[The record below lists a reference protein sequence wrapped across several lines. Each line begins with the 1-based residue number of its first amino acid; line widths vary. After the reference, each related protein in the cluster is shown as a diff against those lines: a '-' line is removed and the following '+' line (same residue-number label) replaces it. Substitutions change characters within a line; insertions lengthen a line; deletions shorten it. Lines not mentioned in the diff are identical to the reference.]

1 MTNLLSIRPLIS
13 IVAATSVGF
22 FSLAAAASVYAVE
35 SFGIT
40 PPYVNNQ
47 ELEPGS
53 VHEQRIFIVRRN
65 ASEAMQV
72 NIEWDVPG
80 ADDWITLDPGHDFV
94 IPAGEQKYPMTVTV
108 TVPESVSAGSYQG
121 RLQVAVQGVG
131 GGEDSSGMIDVGLR
145 ARARVDLQV
154 LSDGQNTQR
163 GGQIASVFF
172 TGFLSSWVWAG
183 LALVVLLVLFVL
195 FLRVKWLWRRIRKT

>member
-1 MTNLLSIRPLIS
+1 MKTLSLIRVPIS
-13 IVAATSVGF
+13 IVVATSVGF

-65 ASEAMQV
+65 ASKAMQV
-72 NIEWDVPG
+72 NVEWDVPG
-80 ADDWITLDPGHDFV
+80 ADGWITIDPGHDFV

-131 GGEDSSGMIDVGLR
+131 GREDGSGMIDVGLR
-145 ARARVDLQV
+145 ARAQVDLQV
-154 LSDGQNTQR
+154 LSDGR
-163 GGQIASVFF
+163 SAGIGGQMASVFF
-172 TGFLSSWVWAG
+172 AGLLSSWVWAG
-183 LALVVLLVLFVL
+183 LALVVSVILFVL
-195 FLRVKWLWRRIRKT
+195 FLRAKWLWRKIRKT